1 MYWGF
6 LWDHKRLWH
15 RVLLGRM
22 DGAQPL
28 CWPYCFH
35 GRDLHDLVY
44 FLLFEIKVYHAT
56 KTYMAFVIGR
66 VCISYRIL
74 LNIYG
79 ASYVAIRFIHFNTSF
94 TILFL
99 LFTAITVLKR
109 GYRPAFYYIISLA
122 IFIIGYVLFLL
133 RENNLIPISNFSEYV
148 LQIGSTLSIISMTF
162 ALGRKINEYIDK
174 RDEARAL
181 ALKASMQNERLIA
194 HQNQMLE
201 TRVTERT
208 KDLEQTIHTLQKQ
221 REALADANQ
230 FKDKVFS
237 VISHDL
243 KSPLSTLGG
252 LLNVLKVNNLDE
264 NEKEKILNN
273 VQLALKNTRNL
284 LDNILIWATRKRD
297 TKPEGSL
304 FDIYLVVE
312 ENFELFQPQAEAK
325 SLSLINEIP
334 SGYQVYGDRNMLQLV
349 LRNLVSNAIKFTKER
364 GKIWVMIKPENDDVC
379 ILVKDSGI
387 GISPENQKKLFDDNH
402 HFTTRGTNN
411 EKGTGLGLRLCREYI
426 EKQGGTISVESAKD
440 QGTTFKIV
448 LKHAHMPLEKV

>member
-1 MYWGF
+1 
-6 LWDHKRLWH
+6 
-15 RVLLGRM
+15 
-22 DGAQPL
+22 
-28 CWPYCFH
+28 
-35 GRDLHDLVY
+35 
-44 FLLFEIKVYHAT
+44 
-56 KTYMAFVIGR
+56 
-66 VCISYRIL
+66 
-74 LNIYG
+74 
-79 ASYVAIRFIHFNTSF
+79 
-94 TILFL
+94 
-99 LFTAITVLKR
+99 
-109 GYRPAFYYIISLA
+109 
-122 IFIIGYVLFLL
+122 
-133 RENNLIPISNFSEYV
+133 
-148 LQIGSTLSIISMTF
+148 
-162 ALGRKINEYIDK
+162 
-174 RDEARAL
+174 
-181 ALKASMQNERLIA
+181 MQNERLIA

-252 LLNVLKVNNLDE
+252 LLNVLKINNLDE

-312 ENFELFQPQAEAK
+312 EIFELFQPQAEAK
-325 SLSLINEIP
+325 SLSLINETP
-334 SGYQVYGDRNMLQLV
+334 SGYLVYGDRNMLQLV
-349 LRNLVSNAIKFTKER
+349 LRNLVSNAIKFTKEH
-364 GKIWVMIKPENDDVC
+364 GKIWIMIKPEDDDVC